1 MNYKRV
7 FVPNSVV
14 FITFVTFERQEFL
27 LQNIDLLRKAFRLT
41 KEKYNFQII
50 AISVLK
56 NHVHMLIKPNDIIDY
71 PNIVKDI
78 KCNFSKEFDVLQ
90 IPDYTESQSRK
101 NKREKSI
108 WQRRYWEHTIVDE
121 EDLNR
126 HIDYIHYNSMKH
138 YGIAPKLW
146 EYSTFKKFVEN
157 GYYDMNWCNFGDKYN
172 IDKLSYE

>member
-1 MNYKRV
+1 MNYKRLYI
-7 FVPNSVV
+7 PDSLV
-14 FITFVTFERQEFL
+14 FITVVTKDRKPIL
-27 LQNIDLLRKAFRLT
+27 VDNIGYLRDSFRYAKSRFAFDV
-41 KEKYNFQII
+41 I
-50 AISVLK
+50 AIII
-56 NHVHMLIKPNDIIDY
+56 NEDHFHMIIKPEDINVYPKIVGLIKSTFTK
-71 PNIVKDI
+71 V
-78 KCNFSKEFDVLQ
+78 SKLDH
-90 IPDYTESQSRK
+90 TSNNRRESD
-101 NKREKSI
+101 I